1 MPRRRRAEFIRE
13 VGVDPRF
20 ESTLIQKLINIVMK
34 RGKKNCART
43 IVYEAMDI
51 LVKKANGDDKKAL
64 ELFHRAF
71 EQVAPFIEV
80 RSRRVG
86 GSTYQIPRE
95 VSEKR
100 RKALAFRWL
109 VSAAQGRSDKTMGLR
124 LGRELLDALEL
135 KGGAIKKRT
144 DVQRTADANRAFSH
158 YAW

>member
-1 MPRRRRAEFIRE
+1 MPRRRQVEFIRE
-13 VGVDPRF
+13 IGVDPRF
-20 ESTLIQKLINIVMK
+20 GSTLVQKFINVVME

-43 IVYEAMDI
+43 IVYEAMD
-51 LVKKANGDDKKAL
+51 LLAKKTNGDDKKAL

-100 RKALAFRWL
+100 RRALALRWL
-109 VSAAQGRSDKTMGLR
+109 VSAAKTRSDKTMGLR
-124 LGRELLDALEL
+124 LGRELLDATEL
-135 KGGAIKKRT
+135 KGGAVKKRT
-144 DVQRTADANRAFSH
+144 DVQRMADANRAFSH

>member
-1 MPRRRRAEFIRE
+1 MPRRRQVEFIRDI
-13 VGVDPRF
+13 GVDPKF
-20 ESTLIQKLINIVMK
+20 GSALVQKLINVVME

-51 LVKKANGDDKKAL
+51 LAKKANGDEKKAL

-71 EQVAPFIEV
+71 EQVAPFVEV

-100 RKALAFRWL
+100 RRALALRWL
-109 VSAAQGRSDKTMGLR
+109 VGSAKTRSDKTMGLR
-124 LGRELLDALEL
+124 LGRELLDATEQ
-135 KGGAIKKRT
+135 KGGAVKKRT
-144 DVQRTADANRAFSH
+144 DVQRMADANRAFSH

>member
-1 MPRRRRAEFIRE
+1 MPRRRQVEFIRE
-13 VGVDPRF
+13 IGPDPKF
-20 ESTLIQKLINIVMK
+20 GSALLQKLINVVMK
-34 RGKKNCART
+34 CGKKNCART
-43 IVYEAMDI
+43 IVYDAMEL
-51 LVKKANGDDKKAL
+51 LVKKTNGDDKKAL

-100 RKALAFRWL
+100 RRALAFRWL
-109 VSAAQGRSDKTMGLR
+109 VSAARSRSDKTMGLR
-124 LGRELLDALEL
+124 LGRELLDASEL
-135 KGGAIKKRT
+135 KGGAVKKRA
-144 DVQRTADANRAFSH
+144 DVQRMADANRAFSH

>member
-1 MPRRRRAEFIRE
+1 MPRRRQVEFIRE
-13 VGVDPRF
+13 IGVDPRF
-20 ESTLIQKLINIVMK
+20 GSTLVQKFINVVME

-43 IVYEAMDI
+43 IVYEAMDM
-51 LVKKANGDDKKAL
+51 LAKKASGDEKKAL

-100 RKALAFRWL
+100 RRALALRWL
-109 VSAAQGRSDKTMGLR
+109 VSAAKARSDKTMGLR
-124 LGRELLDALEL
+124 LGRELLDAIEL
-135 KGGAIKKRT
+135 KGGAVKKRT
-144 DVQRTADANRAFSH
+144 DVQRMADANRAFSH

>member
-13 VGVDPRF
+13 VGIDPKF
-20 ESTLIQKLINIVMK
+20 GSALVQKLINIVMK

-43 IVYEAMDI
+43 IVYEAMAL
-51 LVKKANGDDKKAL
+51 LVKKANGDEKKAL
-64 ELFHRAF
+64 EIFHRAF
-71 EQVAPFIEV
+71 DQVAPFIEV

-100 RKALAFRWL
+100 RKALAFRWIII
-109 VSAAQGRSDKTMGLR
+109 AAKGRSDKTMGLR
-124 LGRELLDALEL
+124 LGRELLDASEL
-135 KGGAIKKRT
+135 KGGAVKKRA
-144 DVQRTADANRAFSH
+144 DVQRMADANRAFSH